1 MRILI
6 FGGTGMLGHRL
17 AMDLRHQHE
26 VNVTV
31 RDAEFVSTG
40 IDSISPI
47 RIFHDVNIE
56 WYNIAGLLSLVSPH
70 VVINCTGVHHHNEES
85 KNVASMFSVNAT
97 FPGIL
102 ATTCARLGIRLIHF
116 STDCVFSG
124 DRGGYSEEDV
134 PDARDLYG
142 RTKRIGEIGG
152 NHLTIRTSFVGRE
165 IRHHYNLLEWF
176 LRQSQ
181 PIRGYTEA
189 YFSGVTTNEISQI
202 LLDIILPNID
212 LKGLYHIAGPRISKY
227 DLLLLARDVFD
238 RDIDIQPDSQLKI
251 DRSLNGD
258 RFQQVTGYRSPD
270 WRTMLEQIRHQSKVV
285 EER

>member
-17 AMDLRHQHE
+17 VIDLNRKHD
-26 VNVTV
+26 VTITV
-31 RDAEFVSTG
+31 RDDGWETVPTVPLVIIPN
-40 IDSISPI
+40 IDVRSC
-47 RIFHDVNIE
+47 
-56 WYNIAGLLSLVSPH
+56 NIADLLSRVSPD
-70 VVINCTGVHHHNEES
+70 VVINCTGVHHHNKES
-85 KNVASMFSVNAT
+85 NDSASMHAVNAM
-97 FPGIL
+97 FPIVL
-102 ATTCARLGIRLIHF
+102 ATLCTSMGIRIIHF

-124 DRGGYSEEDV
+124 NRGGYAETDI

-152 NHLTIRTSFVGRE
+152 NHLTLRTSFVGRE
-165 IRHHYNLLEWF
+165 IRHKYHLLEWF
-176 LRQSQ
+176 LQQEQ
-181 PIRGYTEA
+181 PIRGYTDA

-202 LLDIILPNID
+202 LLDIILPNRD

-238 RDIDIQPDSQLKI
+238 KDLEIQPDDQLKI
-251 DRSLNGD
+251 DRSLNGSL
-258 RFQQVTGYRSPD
+258 FEQATGYRPPD
-270 WRTMLEQIRHQSKVV
+270 WRTMLEQIRHQSRVV